1 MTNSMEPKT
10 DRELLLMIAAHQEQL
25 IKDVNDIKE
34 KLSDTIDSDFCDRQH
49 VVIERRLNDHSKRIL
64 VLDNWRWYTMGGF
77 ALFIIIITFILQ
89 LSRL

>member
-1 MTNSMEPKT
+1 METIKIINSTLP
-10 DRELLLMIAAHQEQL
+10 
-25 IKDVNDIKE
+25 V
-34 KLSDTIDSDFCDRQH
+34 SDNFSFL
-49 VVIERRLNDHSKRIL
+49 ERRLNDHSKRIL